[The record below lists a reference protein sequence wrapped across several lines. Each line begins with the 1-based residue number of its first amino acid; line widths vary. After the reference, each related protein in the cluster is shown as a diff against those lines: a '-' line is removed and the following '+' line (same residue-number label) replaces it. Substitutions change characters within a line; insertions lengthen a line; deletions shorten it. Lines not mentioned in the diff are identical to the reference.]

1 MLKHV
6 DDVNRI
12 SEAKIM
18 LSENTYIK
26 EALDEKSTMYHSI
39 NDYAAIS
46 IGFSSLYGQQAQQWG
61 ERNAHASSG
70 R

>member
-39 NDYAAIS
+39 NDYS
-46 IGFSSLYGQQAQQWG
+46 ICPGAKMLIQV
-61 ERNAHASSG
+61 
-70 R
+70 

>member
-12 SEAKIM
+12 SEAKII

-39 NDYAAIS
+39 NGYAAIS
-46 IGFSSLYGQQAQQWG
+46 IGFSSLYGQQA
-61 ERNAHASSG
+61 
-70 R
+70 

>member
-12 SEAKIM
+12 SVAKIM

-46 IGFSSLYGQQAQQWG
+46 IGLSSLYGQQA
-61 ERNAHASSG
+61 
-70 R
+70 